1 MFFVRHSIHPVRFDV
16 QICILHTF
24 MSVYFS
30 LHCHIFILNIHFPSK
45 KSCRKLQCED
55 RLKCA
60 RTRFTEL
67 MGLFAVYSLDQMC
80 IAFCILTLYKYL
92 IVLCNSRAAEILYSL
107 ALVQS
112 SKSEKMS
119 VFPSVDNYKLL
130 TEARRNLGLF
140 QHHDAITGT
149 AKDWVVVDYG
159 TR

>member
-1 MFFVRHSIHPVRFDV
+1 MRKDVKTSIYSSGK
-16 QICILHTF
+16 ICVPF
-24 MSVYFS
+24 CF
-30 LHCHIFILNIHFPSK
+30 LN
-45 KSCRKLQCED
+45 
-55 RLKCA
+55 
-60 RTRFTEL
+60 
-67 MGLFAVYSLDQMC
+67 
-80 IAFCILTLYKYL
+80 LYKYL
-92 IVLCNSRAAEILYSL
+92 ILLCNSRAAEILYSL

-149 AKDWVVVDYG
+149 SKDWVVVDYG

>member
-1 MFFVRHSIHPVRFDV
+1 
-16 QICILHTF
+16 

-30 LHCHIFILNIHFPSK
+30 LHSHVYILKVHFPSH
-45 KSCRKLQCED
+45 KSCRKLQYED

-67 MGLFAVYSLDQMC
+67 MELFTVYFLDQMC
-80 IAFCILTLYKYL
+80 FAFYILTLYKYL
-92 IVLCNSRAAEILYSL
+92 NILCNSRAAEILYSL

-112 SKSEKMS
+112 RKFEKMS

-130 TEARRNLGLF
+130 TEARRNVGLF